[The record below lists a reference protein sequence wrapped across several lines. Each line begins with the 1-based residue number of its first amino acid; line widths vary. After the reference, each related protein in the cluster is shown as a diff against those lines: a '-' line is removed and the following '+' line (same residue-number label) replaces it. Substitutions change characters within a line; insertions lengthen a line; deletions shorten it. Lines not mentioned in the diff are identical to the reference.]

1 MKRLK
6 KAKNGT
12 TTTQTTTPPKPKTTM
27 FGTGE
32 QRAAAQKKRE
42 ENIRKRDSILNRNA
56 AAKGMTR
63 EEYRKWA
70 DKNAKLPDVIM
81 SSPELIKEA
90 NKRKPDR
97 GTCNTKMLIPGESLR
112 DIKRNGGVVKK
123 TGKLIPKKSSVSK
136 KLGSAKKTIGN
147 MIFKSKKK

>member
-12 TTTQTTTPPKPKTTM
+12 TTTQTTTPPKPKTPM
-27 FGTGE
+27 FGDAE
-32 QRAAAQKKRE
+32 KRAAAQKKRE
-42 ENIRKRDSILNRNA
+42 ENIRKRDSILNRTA

-63 EEYRKWA
+63 AEYKEWSNE
-70 DKNAKLPDVIM
+70 NAKKPDVP
-81 SSPELIKEA
+81 STDQSGVKGA
-90 NKRKPDR
+90 NKRTRDR
-97 GTCNTKMLIPGESLR
+97 GTCNTNTTIRGESLR
-112 DIKRNGGVVKK
+112 DFKRGGVIKK